1 MLHLR
6 KKSEHLIIIYTRR
19 FSSELNVFIKSV
31 YFGEKNRYIDSFKFG
46 LLRLHK
52 VKNSGK
58 ILYVIFTYRFNKIIN
73 LLVYHWFSCT
83 WM

>member
-46 LLRLHK
+46 F
-52 VKNSGK
+52 
-58 ILYVIFTYRFNKIIN
+58 YVYIK
-73 LLVYHWFSCT
+73 
-83 WM
+83 